1 MRRTEARE
9 LVLLGLYRREHL
21 EFDLE
26 ELFEE
31 RDPGDQRGYV
41 IATYQGIF
49 EHIDEI
55 DALLEARTVGWR
67 LKRLGWI
74 DRNILRLAAYELLHA
89 KDVPP
94 EVVIN
99 EAVELSK
106 MYGTDNAP
114 SFING
119 ILDRLL
125 QVRRAEESGDEGD
138 DENQD

>member
-9 LVLLGLYRREHL
+9 LILLALYRREHL
-21 EFDLE
+21 EFELE

-31 RDPGDQRGYV
+31 RDPGDQKGYV
-41 IATYQGIF
+41 VATYQGIF

-55 DALLEARTVGWR
+55 DALLEARTLGWR
-67 LKRLGWI
+67 LNRLGWI

-106 MYGTDNAP
+106 TYGTDNAP

-125 QVRRAEESGDEGD
+125 QGRRADESENETDGDS
-138 DENQD
+138 

>member
-9 LVLLGLYRREHL
+9 LILLALYRREHL
-21 EFDLE
+21 EFELE

-31 RDPGDQRGYV
+31 KDPGEQREYV
-41 IATYQGIF
+41 LSTYQGIF
-49 EHIDEI
+49 EHIEEI
-55 DALLEARTVGWR
+55 DEFLEARTVGWR
-67 LKRLGWI
+67 LNRLGWI
-74 DRNILRLAAYELLHA
+74 DRNILRLAAYEILYA
-89 KDVPP
+89 EDVPP

-106 MYGTDNAP
+106 TYGTDNAP

-125 QVRRAEESGDEGD
+125 HAQQAGDPVTHPDGD
-138 DENQD
+138 T